1 LRDIDLKSLWTR
13 TAKKL
18 KTAST
23 STPIQQTVES
33 RVQSNSPSIHLEA
46 HAENEVE
53 PEPAEP
59 EVASTEPQVVGDV
72 AVAIELM

>member
-46 HAENEVE
+46 HAEMKWNQSLLNQKWQALNFKLWE
-53 PEPAEP
+53 
-59 EVASTEPQVVGDV
+59 
-72 AVAIELM
+72 M